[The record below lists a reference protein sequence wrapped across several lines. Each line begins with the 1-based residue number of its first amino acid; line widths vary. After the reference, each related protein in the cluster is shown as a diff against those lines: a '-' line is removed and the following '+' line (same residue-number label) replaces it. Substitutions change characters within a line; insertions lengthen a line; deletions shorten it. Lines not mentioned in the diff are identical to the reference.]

1 MKYCKRCV
9 MPDTRPGIKF
19 NENGVCYP
27 CINHERRTTI
37 DWKRRWKELKRLC
50 DEHRKDDGSPDC
62 IITASGGKDSHV
74 QVKLF
79 VEELGMHPM
88 VVNISNLSWT
98 RTGWANFN
106 NLLEKYRV
114 HCDSLHLSPEIA
126 RVLMLKAFYKYGSPT
141 WFWDKCVYSYP
152 LHVGIKWGIPL
163 IVYGENIAYT
173 YGGPSAKDTYSAK
186 DQILND
192 VVKPVPIDEWLG
204 DGITEF
210 DMWPSVMPPK
220 EEIEKLEP
228 IYMSYF
234 HPWDGFKNMSI
245 ASNDG
250 FKTLGDTGEWNRQ
263 GYIEDY
269 DQIDAPGYLVHPWL
283 KYPKYGHARTTDVAC
298 NMIRNGYMTR
308 EYAIQ
313 LVKQHDH
320 KLDPI
325 ALQDFLTFLRMDAG
339 NFFTQVDKVYNGDLF
354 FKEEQADGTHI
365 WKLKNPIW
373 EEEENGETRLVAEA
387 NATTRQ

>member
-1 MKYCKRCV
+1 MKYCRKCV

-19 NENGVCYP
+19 NENGICYP
-27 CINHERRTTI
+27 CINHEKRTQI
-37 DWKRRWKELKRLC
+37 DWKRRWKDLKKLC
-50 DEHRKDDGSPDC
+50 DKHRRNDGQPDC
-62 IITASGGKDSHV
+62 IVTASGGKDSHV

-79 VEELGMHPM
+79 REELDMHPM

-98 RTGWANFN
+98 RTGWFNFQ
-106 NLLEKYRV
+106 NLLERYRV
-114 HCDSLHLSPEIA
+114 HCVSLHLSPDTA
-126 RVLMLKAFYKYGSPT
+126 RRLMLKAFFKYGSPT

-152 LHVGIKWGIPL
+152 LHVAIKWNIPL
-163 IVYGENIAYT
+163 VVYGENIAYT
-173 YGGPSAKDTYSAK
+173 YGGPGAKDTYSAK

-192 VVKPVPIDEWLG
+192 VVKPVPMEEWF
-204 DGITEF
+204 DDAISEF
-210 DMWPSVMPPK
+210 EMWPAYMPPQ

-250 FKTLGDTGEWNRQ
+250 FKTLGDTQEWVRQ
-263 GYIEDY
+263 GYVEDY

-283 KYPKYGHARTTDVAC
+283 KYPKYGHARATDICC

-313 LVKQHDH
+313 LVRQHDH
-320 KLDPI
+320 KLDPV
-325 ALQDFLTFLRMDAG
+325 ALSDFLNFLHLDAG
-339 NFFTQVDKVYNGDLF
+339 NFWTQIDKVYNRDLF
-354 FKEEQADGTHI
+354 YKDEKEDV

-373 EEEENGETRLVAEA
+373 EEGNGETQLVAET
-387 NATTRQ
+387 NATA